1 MLSIVTIFLNSSCN
15 PDPFGAVFSCQ
26 FSVISFQLSVELDL
40 LAFLDYLAPLDYL
53 ERLVRLELR
62 VKLSHPR
69 GRPSGL
75 KLQSWRSKIRKLK
88 IIAASPLIDSGV
100 SRLLDHE
107 VATF

>member
-1 MLSIVTIFLNSSCN
+1 M
-15 PDPFGAVFSCQ
+15 GQ
-26 FSVISFQLSVELDL
+26 FSVVSFQLSVELDL